1 MTDRNPAGRL
11 LAAAVLVLGFLPS
24 LAAAA
29 AAPTSPRCPGP
40 VAALPPAVPAAFDL
54 AALSENEVRLTFI
67 GHATFLIESPHGVRI
82 ATDYNDAVALPILPD
97 IVTMN
102 HAHPTHYSNHPDPGI
117 KVVLRGWN
125 DDGSPAV
132 RDLAYGDVR
141 VRNVPTNI
149 RDGAGATERY
159 GNSVFIFAMA
169 SLCIVHLGHLHH
181 TLTPDQLAAIGPV
194 DVVMAPVDGIYTLD
208 LAGMIEV
215 LQALKATL
223 MLPMHFF
230 GAFGL
235 QQFLSLARP
244 HWPVE
249 INPTPSVVISR
260 TRLPPS
266 PTVLV
271 LPGP

>member
-11 LAAAVLVLGFLPS
+11 LAAVVLVLGFLPS

-29 AAPTSPRCPGP
+29 APSFPHCPGP
-40 VAALPPAVPAAFDL
+40 VAARPPAVPAAL
-54 AALSENEVRLTFI
+54 EVAARSENEVRLTFI

-102 HAHPTHYSNHPDPGI
+102 HAHPTHYTNHPDPGI

-132 RDLAYGDVR
+132 RDVAYGDVR

-149 RDGAGATERY
+149 RDGAGGTERY
-159 GNSVFIFAMA
+159 GNSVFIFAVA

-181 TLTPDQLAAIGPV
+181 TLTPEQLAAIGPV
-194 DVVMAPVDGIYTLD
+194 DVVMAPADGIYTLD

-215 LQALKATL
+215 LQSLKARL

-235 QQFLSLARP
+235 QQFLSLARA

-249 INPTPSVVISR
+249 INPTPSVVIAR
-260 TRLPPS
+260 ERLPPS